1 MADIKLYGF
10 AQSSYTW
17 SARIAAEEKGITHEL
32 IDIEFG
38 SESHRAL
45 HPFAKIPA
53 MQHGDFVLYETSAIS
68 RYIDETFDGPALQ
81 PDDTKARA
89 LMDQW
94 ISAYNDNIYPA
105 VAKQIVIQR
114 IVIPRQGGETD
125 EAVVKEGAEKA
136 AYQMAVLEKALS
148 QSEYL
153 AGDSFSIADMIAA
166 PILWYLEK
174 LPEGEMLY
182 AKTTAVN
189 AWRKRIEARP
199 SFAATIPPMLQQ
211 EAAE

>member
-1 MADIKLYGF
+1 M
-10 AQSSYTW
+10 
-17 SARIAAEEKGITHEL
+17 
-32 IDIEFG
+32 
-38 SESHRAL
+38 
-45 HPFAKIPA
+45 
-53 MQHGDFVLYETSAIS
+53 
-68 RYIDETFDGPALQ
+68 
-81 PDDTKARA
+81 
-89 LMDQW
+89 
-94 ISAYNDNIYPA
+94 
-105 VAKQIVIQR
+105 
-114 IVIPRQGGETD
+114 IPRQGGETD

-199 SFAATIPPMLQQ
+199 SFAATILPMPQQ